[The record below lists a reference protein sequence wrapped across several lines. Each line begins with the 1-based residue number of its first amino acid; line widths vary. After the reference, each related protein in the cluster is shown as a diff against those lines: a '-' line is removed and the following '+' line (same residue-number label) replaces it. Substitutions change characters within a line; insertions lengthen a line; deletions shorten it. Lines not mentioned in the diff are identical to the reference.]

1 MGRHCQSDIDECSP
15 NPCKNGGV
23 CTDLINSFRCTCPIG
38 FAGERCERVQK
49 QCGYDNPCMNGGTCR
64 NTYNSGFA
72 CDCRPGFS
80 GHRCEINKNQCQ
92 LPCVH
97 GDCVGGGCN
106 CHPGYGGFLCDHP
119 INECG
124 VNPCHNRGIC
134 IDRPDGYK
142 CRCLPGTW
150 GKNCEQNNN
159 DCIDNPC
166 INGECIDDINGYR
179 VRFTNYFSIYSG
191 GCNQKMDQ

>member
-1 MGRHCQSDIDECSP
+1 
-15 NPCKNGGV
+15 
-23 CTDLINSFRCTCPIG
+23 
-38 FAGERCERVQK
+38 
-49 QCGYDNPCMNGGTCR
+49 MNGGTCR

-106 CHPGYGGFLCDHP
+106 CHPGFGGFLCDRP

-179 VRFTNYFSIYSG
+179 VRLTNYFLIYSIIYG